1 MSGRPWE
8 SAAGPISSVRAP
20 CSLLVLRTRFL
31 PTRRVVE
38 VTWARISNCRLEPER
53 TMLKPSLQLRI
64 GQQLTMTPQLQQ
76 AIRLLQLPS
85 LDLQAHVRE
94 TLETNVMLEAEDELA
109 LDAPPDAA
117 REREDVP
124 VEEKYAELDGHT
136 AAGDQR
142 EEPEVEIAD
151 EAWGEQTSGPSDSP
165 WSGEDDRSGDF
176 SDQHGQTLQEQLI
189 EQLELAK
196 LSPVDLA
203 IARVITD
210 AITDDGYLKDDLEE
224 VRLSLLPEIEAT
236 IADVE
241 RVLAAVRSLEP
252 AGVGARN
259 LGECI
264 ALQLRQLHPDTRARD
279 IAIRVAL
286 EHLDLVA
293 GQQLVLLRRQ
303 LRCSEG
309 DLEMALALVRSCHP
323 RPGAA
328 VNPAQAEY
336 VIPDVF
342 VRRTDHGWIGE
353 INQATVPRVRVN
365 QSYANLISRAPD
377 HAMLRTQLQEARWLM
392 RSLEIRNETL
402 VKVARC
408 IVQRQTSFF
417 EIGEEAMEPLILKDV
432 AEAVEMHESTISRVT
447 TAKYMHTPRG
457 VFEFRYFFSSHVAA
471 ADGTEMS
478 STAIRAKLRKL
489 ISQENPDN
497 PLSDAKLAE
506 ILSQEGIPVARRTV
520 AKYREGMQ
528 IAPSNERKRAAAR
541 AS

>member
-1 MSGRPWE
+1 
-8 SAAGPISSVRAP
+8 
-20 CSLLVLRTRFL
+20 
-31 PTRRVVE
+31 
-38 VTWARISNCRLEPER
+38 
-53 TMLKPSLQLRI
+53 MLKPSLQLRI

-76 AIRLLQLPS
+76 AIRLLQLAS

-94 TLETNVMLEAEDELA
+94 TLETNVMLEGEDEA
-109 LDAPPDAA
+109 LEVVPEAVRD
-117 REREDVP
+117 RENAGVN
-124 VEEKYAELDGHT
+124 EEKYSELDGVS
-136 AAGDQR
+136 ASAEQR
-142 EEPEVEIAD
+142 ETPEVEIAD
-151 EAWGEQTSGPSDSP
+151 EAWGEQTSGPSDTP
-165 WSGEDDRSGDF
+165 WSGDDDRSSDF

-196 LSPVDLA
+196 LSPIDLA
-203 IARVITD
+203 IARVIADAVTD
-210 AITDDGYLKDDLEE
+210 EGYLKDSLEE
-224 VRLSLLPEIEAT
+224 IRTSLLPEIDAAA
-236 IADVE
+236 ADVE
-241 RVLAAVRSLEP
+241 RVLGIVQSLEP

-264 ALQLRQLHPDTRARD
+264 ALQLRQLDPETPARD
-279 IAIRVAL
+279 LAIRVAL

-293 GQQLVLLRRQ
+293 GQQLALLRRQ
-303 LRCSEG
+303 LRCGESE
-309 DLEMALALVRSCHP
+309 LEMALALVRSCHP
-323 RPGAA
+323 RPGSA
-328 VNPAQAEY
+328 VNPTQAEY

-342 VRRTDHGWIGE
+342 VRRTDRGWVVE

-402 VKVARC
+402 IKVARC
-408 IVQRQTSFF
+408 IVQRQASFF
-417 EIGEEAMEPLILKDV
+417 EAGEEAMEPLILKDV

-478 STAIRAKLRKL
+478 SIAIRAKLKKL
-489 ISQENPDN
+489 ISQENPDI

>member
-1 MSGRPWE
+1 
-8 SAAGPISSVRAP
+8 
-20 CSLLVLRTRFL
+20 
-31 PTRRVVE
+31 
-38 VTWARISNCRLEPER
+38 
-53 TMLKPSLQLRI
+53 
-64 GQQLTMTPQLQQ
+64 MTPQLQQ

-94 TLETNVMLEAEDELA
+94 ALETNVMLEAEDELA
-109 LDAPPDAA
+109 PEAAPDAPHDPA
-117 REREDVP
+117 ESP
-124 VEEKYAELDGHT
+124 VEEKYAQIDARAD
-136 AAGDQR
+136 AAEPRD
-142 EEPEVEIAD
+142 EPEVEIAD
-151 EAWGEQTSGPSDSP
+151 EAWGEHSSGGESNWSP
-165 WSGEDDRSGDF
+165 DDDRSGDF

-196 LSPVDLA
+196 LSPVDMA

-210 AITDDGYLKDDLEE
+210 AINDDGYLTD
-224 VRLSLLPEIEAT
+224 EIEA
-236 IADVE
+236 IRSSLKPEIDASAEDVE
-241 RVLAAVRSLEP
+241 RVLAAVQSLEP
-252 AGVGARN
+252 AGVGARS
-259 LGECI
+259 LSECI
-264 ALQLRQLHPDTRARD
+264 ALQLRQLHPSTPARD
-279 IAIRVAL
+279 IALRVAL

-293 GQQLVLLRRQ
+293 NQQLVLLRRQ
-303 LRCSEG
+303 LRCSES

-328 VNPAQAEY
+328 VNPTQAEY

-342 VRRTDHGWIGE
+342 VRRTESGWVVE
-353 INQATVPRVRVN
+353 INQATMPKVRIN
-365 QSYANLISRAPD
+365 HAYANLISRAPD

-408 IVQRQTSFF
+408 IVQRQTGFF
-417 EIGEEAMEPLILKDV
+417 EYGEEAMEPLILRDV

-478 STAIRAKLRKL
+478 SIAIRAKIKKL
-489 ISQENPDN
+489 ISQENPEN

-506 ILSQEGIPVARRTV
+506 ILSQGGIPVARRTV